1 MTLTEIEVTL
11 RNGEPLTASQGELLR
26 TSAKDSNVDLA
37 SKALQLLHTYPTLC
51 HVREADVPW
60 LETAAD
66 REDDAH
72 IAANALSL
80 LCDWLGQGQVQLPR
94 LLRALASN
102 TEGGDFLCIT
112 ACSLSGQL
120 LHSKPNSVL
129 AHRLWSVFGDQDR
142 PSGTREA
149 ARDALLVA
157 SGMSPKDIVQAERNR
172 AIDLWKRASDA
183 AIALLSG
190 PNQ

>member
-1 MTLTEIEVTL
+1 MTLTDIEATL
-11 RNGEPLTASQGELLR
+11 RKGEPLTASQGEYLR
-26 TSAKDSNVDLA
+26 TSAKDKSVDLA
-37 SKALQLLHTYPTLC
+37 AKAFQLLHAYPTLC
-51 HVREADVPW
+51 HVSKADVPW
-60 LETAAD
+60 LEIAAD

-112 ACSLSGQL
+112 ACSLAGQL
-120 LHSKPNSVL
+120 LHGKPNAVL
-129 AHRLWSVFGDQDR
+129 AHRLWSVFGDRDR

-157 SGMSPKDIVQAERNR
+157 SGMSPKDIVQAERNGT
-172 AIDLWKRASDA
+172 IDLWKRASDA
-183 AIALLSG
+183 GITLLSG
-190 PNQ
+190 PS